1 MAIQGCLLACFF
13 ITSFSS
19 TCAKTPLYVG
29 ALFPMTSEHNDGW
42 TGGNGILPA
51 AQMAF
56 DHVNSAGVLN
66 DYELRMIWNDTRG
79 STGWAEHI
87 IFEFLYKEPRKIMLL
102 GAGFSSCSTVVAAL
116 AGLEPWAIPQI
127 SYSSTSPELS
137 VKKNYPYFYRT
148 IPDDTSFSAPR
159 IALLKTFNWS
169 HVGTIFQEEDIHRTA
184 ISDLHA
190 LFLKNGIKQ
199 ISSESF
205 RENARVQME
214 NLKKKGVRIILAN
227 FFGKGARQVFCEAY
241 KLRMFGAKYVWILLG
256 YIERNWWLV
265 NDSSITCS
273 PQELVEAMDGYLATD
288 YLWLTGSNTRTVY
301 GKTVKDFLAE
311 YESRVPPKSRDV
323 HRGYAYDAVWAM
335 ALALNRTI
343 SKMDSNTRLD
353 QVPYG
358 DKALSAELTEAL
370 RGTNFSGVTGPVGFT
385 SKGNRAGDTQ
395 IVQMK
400 DGKQVTVGLY
410 RLSEGTIT
418 WSGYEAITWKGGS
431 PPVDRT
437 KVVYE
442 LMSVS
447 LPLFIFMAVVTSLA
461 ILISLFF
468 LWFNIAKR
476 NVRFIKMSSPNLN
489 NSVLL
494 GCTLSYISVFL
505 FGLDGGFISSGYEMI
520 CASRAWT
527 LSLGFSLAYG
537 AMFSKTWRVHL
548 IFTNKKLKRKV
559 IKDRHLFAVVCL
571 LVIADVIYLTVW
583 QVMDPMTRIVR
594 EFSEESLDSDLD
606 VLLVK
611 QLELCESKET
621 YRWLGILCGYKG
633 LLLLFGAFLAWET
646 RNVTIPALNDSKY
659 IGMSV
664 YNVFILCVIGAP
676 ISLAM
681 REKPDASFA
690 IVSICIIICTS
701 ITLCLVF
708 IPKVL
713 EMKRIMVVGEQLC
726 RTFTTNAL
734 IVETNSTMPTVDID
748 TERKIMEFKRKIADK
763 DNEIRELRLR
773 LMNSSDR
780 GGKHSQKIELK
791 TAGDM
796 TPVDA
801 N

>member
-1 MAIQGCLLACFF
+1 MF
-13 ITSFSS
+13 
-19 TCAKTPLYVG
+19 
-29 ALFPMTSEHNDGW
+29 
-42 TGGNGILPA
+42 
-51 AQMAF
+51 
-56 DHVNSAGVLN
+56 
-66 DYELRMIWNDTRG
+66 
-79 STGWAEHI
+79 
-87 IFEFLYKEPRKIMLL
+87 L
-102 GAGFSSCSTVVAAL
+102 GAGYSSCSTVVAAL

-137 VKKNYPYFYRT
+137 VKNKYPYFYRT
-148 IPDDTSFSAPR
+148 IPDDTSFNAPR
-159 IALLKTFNWS
+159 LALLKTFKWS
-169 HVGTIFQEEDIHRTA
+169 HVGIIFQEEDIHRTA

-190 LFLKNGIKQ
+190 LFLENGIRQ

-205 RENARVQME
+205 RENATMQME
-214 NLKKKGVRIILAN
+214 NLKNRGARIILAN

-241 KLRMFGAKYVWILLG
+241 KLRMFGPKYVWILLG
-256 YIERNWWLV
+256 YIEREWWLV
-265 NDSSITCS
+265 DDSSITCS
-273 PQELVEAMDGYLATD
+273 SQELSEAMDGYLATD
-288 YLWLTGSNTRTVY
+288 YLWNTGLSTKTVF

-311 YESRVPPKSRDV
+311 YDSRVSPKSRDV

-343 SKMDSNTRLD
+343 SRMAPNTRLD
-353 QVPYG
+353 KVPYG
-358 DKALSAELTEAL
+358 DKTLSAALTEAL
-370 RGTNFSGVTGPVGFT
+370 RRTNFSGVTGPVGFT

-431 PPVDRT
+431 PPPDRT

-461 ILISLFF
+461 IFISLFF

-494 GCTLSYISVFL
+494 GCTLSYISVLL
-505 FGLDGGFISSGYEMI
+505 FGLDGGFISSGYEI
-520 CASRAWT
+520 VCASRAWT

-571 LVIADVIYLTVW
+571 LVMVDVIYLAVW
-583 QVMDPMTRIVR
+583 QVMDPMTRTVR
-594 EFSEESLDSDLD
+594 EFSQESLDSDLD

-611 QLELCESKET
+611 QLELCESKDT

-646 RNVTIPALNDSKY
+646 RNVTITALNDSKY
-659 IGMSV
+659 
-664 YNVFILCVIGAP
+664 VI
-676 ISLAM
+676 IKQE
-681 REKPDASFA
+681 RT
-690 IVSICIIICTS
+690 VT
-701 ITLCLVF
+701 
-708 IPKVL
+708 VL
-713 EMKRIMVVGEQLC
+713 
-726 RTFTTNAL
+726 
-734 IVETNSTMPTVDID
+734 
-748 TERKIMEFKRKIADK
+748 
-763 DNEIRELRLR
+763 
-773 LMNSSDR
+773 
-780 GGKHSQKIELK
+780 
-791 TAGDM
+791 
-796 TPVDA
+796 
-801 N
+801 

>member
-1 MAIQGCLLACFF
+1 
-13 ITSFSS
+13 
-19 TCAKTPLYVG
+19 
-29 ALFPMTSEHNDGW
+29 MTSERNDGW
-42 TGGNGILPA
+42 TGGNGVQPA

-56 DHVNSAGVLN
+56 DHVNSAGVLT
-66 DYELRMIWNDTRG
+66 DYELRMIWNDTKG
-79 STGWAEHI
+79 SPGWAEHI
-87 IFEFLYKEPRKIMLL
+87 VFEFLHNEPRKIMFL
-102 GAGFSSCSTVVAAL
+102 GAGYSSCSTVVAAL

-137 VKKNYPYFYRT
+137 VKNKYPYFYRT
-148 IPDDTSFSAPR
+148 IPDDTSFNAPR
-159 IALLKTFNWS
+159 LALLKTFKWS
-169 HVGTIFQEEDIHRTA
+169 HVGIIFQEEDIHRTA

-190 LFLKNGIKQ
+190 LFLENGIRQ

-205 RENARVQME
+205 RENATMQME
-214 NLKKKGVRIILAN
+214 NLKNRGARIILAN

-241 KLRMFGAKYVWILLG
+241 KLRMFGPKYVWILLG
-256 YIERNWWLV
+256 YIEREWWLV
-265 NDSSITCS
+265 DDSSITCS
-273 PQELVEAMDGYLATD
+273 SQELSEAMDGYLATD
-288 YLWLTGSNTRTVY
+288 YLWNTGLSTKTVF

-311 YESRVPPKSRDV
+311 YDSRVSPKSRDV

-343 SKMDSNTRLD
+343 SRMAPNTRLD
-353 QVPYG
+353 KVPYG
-358 DKALSAELTEAL
+358 DKTLSAALTEAL
-370 RGTNFSGVTGPVGFT
+370 RRTNFSGVTGPVGFT

-431 PPVDRT
+431 PPPDRT

-461 ILISLFF
+461 IFISLFF

-494 GCTLSYISVFL
+494 GCTLSYISVLL
-505 FGLDGGFISSGYEMI
+505 FGLDGGFISSGYEI
-520 CASRAWT
+520 VCASRAWT

-571 LVIADVIYLTVW
+571 LVMVDVIYLAVW
-583 QVMDPMTRIVR
+583 QVMDPMTRTVR
-594 EFSEESLDSDLD
+594 EFSQESLDSDLD

-611 QLELCESKET
+611 QLELCESKDT

-646 RNVTIPALNDSKY
+646 RNVTITALNDSKY
-659 IGMSV
+659 
-664 YNVFILCVIGAP
+664 VI
-676 ISLAM
+676 IKQE
-681 REKPDASFA
+681 RT
-690 IVSICIIICTS
+690 VT
-701 ITLCLVF
+701 
-708 IPKVL
+708 VL
-713 EMKRIMVVGEQLC
+713 
-726 RTFTTNAL
+726 
-734 IVETNSTMPTVDID
+734 
-748 TERKIMEFKRKIADK
+748 
-763 DNEIRELRLR
+763 
-773 LMNSSDR
+773 
-780 GGKHSQKIELK
+780 
-791 TAGDM
+791 
-796 TPVDA
+796 
-801 N
+801 